1 MEGLVYEKVWWDWGV
16 ASRGWKGRFW
26 KEEVLCRPGYILG
39 DDMLKDGS
47 TRREEV
53 RWFSFLFFFLVS
65 LLVLSVEGPGVSFIL
80 LKLINS

>member
-1 MEGLVYEKVWWDWGV
+1 MEGLVYEKVWRDWGV

-53 RWFSFLFFFLVS
+53 RWLSFFFFS
-65 LLVLSVEGPGVSFIL
+65 SWSRCWSCRWKGSAFRSFF
-80 LKLINS
+80 